1 MEKKT
6 NIFGFDRTPRKALWA
21 EIEQQNKQIQ
31 QLIEKVVSSKPHNEK
46 LVLGLETTLEIREK
60 ALKEA
65 ERLLVKKNK
74 EIAILQEKLSRYNR
88 HRDKGGKF
96 TKAK

>member
-1 MEKKT
+1 MEKQT

-31 QLIEKVVSSKPHNEK
+31 SLMAERSSSKQNNDK
-46 LVLGLETTLEIREK
+46 LVRGLEITLEIREK
-60 ALKEA
+60 SLKEA
-65 ERLLVKKNK
+65 ERLLVKRNK

-88 HRDKGGKF
+88 HRDKSGKF
-96 TKAK
+96 TKTK

>member
-1 MEKKT
+1 MKKKT
-6 NIFGFDRTPRKALWA
+6 FLGVDVTPRKALWA
-21 EIEQQNKQIQ
+21 EIGNQNKQIQ
-31 QLIEKVVSSKPHNEK
+31 QLREEVVSSKPHTEK

-96 TKAK
+96 TKTK